1 MEKKIHRV
9 GNRYLKVA
17 DRIKEITGVNI
28 FENKRT
34 LQIVDARATACY
46 IYNKY
51 YNGTLHEI
59 ANFFKDNG
67 KNYDHSSVYY
77 NIQLFEEVKQRRKD
91 IDKNLSY
98 LIGSIDCNTQLNIV
112 IDTILSNDDKE
123 RIINIVNRLVNK
135 YQNKNNSVI

>member
-1 MEKKIHRV
+1 MEKKIHKI

-17 DRIKEITGVNI
+17 ERIRETTGVNI

-67 KNYDHSSVYY
+67 KPYDHSSVYY
-77 NIQLFEEVKQRRKD
+77 NIQLFDEVRQRRKD
-91 IDKNLSY
+91 IDQNLGY
-98 LIGSIDCNTQLNIV
+98 LVGSVDSSTQLNIV
-112 IDTILSNDDKE
+112 IDTILSEDDKN

-135 YQNKNNSVI
+135 YQNKNKLVI

>member
-34 LQIVDARATACY
+34 LEIVDARSTACY

-77 NIQLFEEVKQRRKD
+77 NIQLFDEVKQRRKD

-135 YQNKNNSVI
+135 YQNKNKSVI

>member
-34 LQIVDARATACY
+34 LEIVDARSTACY

-77 NIQLFEEVKQRRKD
+77 NIQLFDEVKQRRKD

-112 IDTILSNDDKE
+112 IDTILNNDDKE

>member
-34 LQIVDARATACY
+34 LEIVDARSTACY

>member
-34 LQIVDARATACY
+34 LEIVDARSTACY

-112 IDTILSNDDKE
+112 IDTILNNDDKE

>member
-1 MEKKIHRV
+1 MKKETHRV

-34 LQIVDARATACY
+34 LQIVDARSTACY

-51 YNGTLHEI
+51 YNGSLHDI
-59 ANFFKDNG
+59 ANFFKENG
-67 KNYDHSSVYY
+67 KHYDHSSVYY
-77 NIQLFEEVKQRRKD
+77 NIQLFEEVRQRRKD
-91 IDKNLSY
+91 IDKNLGY
-98 LIGSIDCNTQLNIV
+98 LVGSIDISTQLNIV
-112 IDTILSNDDKE
+112 IDTILSNEDKE

-135 YQNKNNSVI
+135 YQNKNKSVI

>member
-1 MEKKIHRV
+1 MEKKIHKI

-17 DRIKEITGVNI
+17 ERIKETTGVNI

-77 NIQLFEEVKQRRKD
+77 NIQLFDEVRQRRKD
-91 IDKNLSY
+91 IDQNLGY
-98 LIGSIDCNTQLNIV
+98 LVGSVDSSTQLNII
-112 IDTILSNDDKE
+112 IDTILNEDDKN

-135 YQNKNNSVI
+135 YQNKNKLVI